1 MSRIDDFIAH
11 GVLPFVGRK
20 AELEKILAFWRSVPE
35 GQRLRVMLLT
45 AEAGVGKSRLLEECL
60 RILETERG
68 AVIHAK
74 FYPEAAN
81 SLAPLLSRSLW
92 KSPPGR
98 DILRSRPGENLPE
111 VVAGLQRLSR
121 LRPTLL
127 VLEDVHLLPPESV
140 PDLMRLFDA
149 LADETISALCLS
161 RPATIAAQGV
171 LETYLIESIRMEG
184 IDPDALALLWR
195 ELFNA
200 DPGADLAERLHAVTR
215 GNALALR
222 SGLRRAVQSG
232 EIARS
237 GNGWRL
243 TGPTAVFEQGLRR
256 SVRLV
261 AEGMV
266 AHLGKE
272 EKKAAE
278 ALATLGEVFARETA
292 DALRPELG
300 ALPDELIA
308 QGVIAETFHP
318 VSPLAGVPL
327 TEPGQGWD
335 VPYPASYSP
344 LLAFTHSLLHAY
356 LAERA
361 AADIPSL
368 LKLAGSDAPLYSL
381 LPLRLLEK
389 GEIPEETDPALLIR
403 NIRRLTAVAVT
414 LDRTASWRD
423 GAGLL
428 KPMFRLLERLEAR
441 QDVPPETK
449 LLWRMNAQHV
459 SLSILRRSM
468 NSPEWIAVHERQ
480 LKITESP
487 QTLLA
492 AQYRALAHS
501 YVLDRIGLDK
511 TYREGLSIIGDLDG
525 LLERFAELRTDI
537 CYVYILES
545 LLHNAYAE
553 GDAAM
558 VEDVRK
564 RTALLLADPALQEG
578 PRRAAIA
585 RILPALLKRY
595 TTPEELR
602 EHEESIELIEQYQSE
617 TDPYYGTSKIQFLG
631 VSGRLA
637 EAMELTEPLMRVTAE
652 RGLWSNFFV
661 CWNWR
666 IVCAAALG
674 VPPAETAAEA
684 QLLRRTITNPQE
696 RESTAANIAP
706 AFALAGLLA
715 GTFEQGIALL
725 DDPDDRPEE
734 IPQAFRA
741 VAELERGNLA
751 PLKELELPIW
761 AGKFIPNEGA
771 FPLWKKLAVRSA
783 SASPLP
789 PDEIVRELLPPLN
802 EPVLQIYDLPTARG
816 TFALWKLLTPEP
828 LPEELRRPLLER
840 TRREIAWLRE
850 RNVFRFMEPLLSLL
864 ETLGEPREA
873 DEWKKKIAAE
883 EPRPAPAAPPA
894 SEEEGKIRIS
904 MLGAIRAA
912 LPGEELAPIRGVRIR
927 ALMGLMVA
935 DRMMETPLTPE
946 EFLALAGGKE
956 SDPEHARKKKNMAV
970 VRLREIIGHDAILT
984 DGPTPQ
990 LNMEIV
996 AVDLLEIDRL
1006 LVRALEAAR
1015 SDTFVRALPVIEE
1028 AVTRYGGEVPFPT
1041 LYDDFFEAARSDF
1054 ESRLRRGVLETGR
1067 GMLELGDAAGAEP
1080 LFRKAFEALPGDDEI
1095 ADLLRQ
1101 ALERSGNRTE
1111 AERIRMRMETT

>member
-11 GVLPFVGRK
+11 GVLPFVGRE
-20 AELEKILAFWRSVPE
+20 AELERILAFWRSVPE
-35 GQRLRVMLLT
+35 GQRLRLMLLT

-60 RILETERG
+60 RILEGERG

-81 SLAPLLSRSLW
+81 SPAPLLSRSLW
-92 KSPPGR
+92 KSAPGR
-98 DILRSRPGENLPE
+98 DILRTRPGENLPE
-111 VVAGLQRLSR
+111 VIAGLQRLSR

-127 VLEDVHLLPPESV
+127 VLEDIHLLPSESV

-149 LADETISALCLS
+149 LADETISVLCLS

-184 IDPDALALLWR
+184 IGPDALALLWR
-195 ELFNA
+195 RLFDA
-200 DPGADLAERLHAVTR
+200 DPDADLTERLHAVTR

-243 TGPTAVFEQGLRR
+243 TVPAAAFEQGLRR

-266 AHLGKE
+266 AHLGKK

-278 ALATLGEVFARETA
+278 TLATLGEVFAREA
-292 DALRPELG
+292 AAGLHPDFER
-300 ALPDELIA
+300 LPDELIA

-327 TEPGQGWD
+327 TEPGQGWE
-335 VPYPASYSP
+335 VPYPASDSP

-361 AADIPSL
+361 EADIPSL
-368 LKLAGSDAPLYSL
+368 LKLVGSDLPLYSL

-389 GEIPEETDPALLIR
+389 GEIPEETDPDLLIR

-423 GAGLL
+423 GADLL

-449 LLWRMNAQHV
+449 LLWRMNAQHL

-468 NSPEWIAVHERQ
+468 NSPEWIALHERQ
-480 LKITESP
+480 LEITEAP

-511 TYREGLSIIGDLDG
+511 TYREGLSIIGDLDA

-545 LLHNAYAE
+545 LLHHAYAE
-553 GDAAM
+553 GDVTM

-564 RTALLLADPALQEG
+564 RTSLLLADPALRES

-602 EHEESIELIEQYQSE
+602 EREESIELIEQYQSE
-617 TDPYYGTSKIQFLG
+617 IDPYYGTSKIQFLG

-684 QLLRRTITNPQE
+684 HALRRTITDPQE
-696 RESTAANIAP
+696 RENAAGNIAP

-715 GTFEQGIALL
+715 GTFDEWIALL
-725 DDPDDRPEE
+725 HDLEAGTGEVPE
-734 IPQAFRA
+734 AFRA
-741 VAELERGNLA
+741 VAELERGNPA
-751 PLKELELPIW
+751 PLMELELPIR
-761 AGKFIPNEGA
+761 AGKFIPDEGT
-771 FPLWKKLAVRSA
+771 FPLWKKLAAGSA
-783 SASPLP
+783 TSSPLS
-789 PDEIVRELLPPLN
+789 PDEIARELLPLLN
-802 EPVLQIYDLPTARG
+802 EPVLQLYDLPATRG
-816 TFALWKLLTPEP
+816 TFALWKLLTSEP
-828 LPEELRRPLLER
+828 LPEELRIALPARI
-840 TRREIAWLRE
+840 RRELVWLHE
-850 RNVFRFMEPLLSLL
+850 RSAFRFMEPLFPLL
-864 ETLGEPREA
+864 EELGEPGEA
-873 DEWKKKIAAE
+873 DEWKRKIATE
-883 EPRPAPAAPPA
+883 EPRPVPAAA
-894 SEEEGKIRIS
+894 AAREEDGKIRIS

-935 DRMMETPLTPE
+935 DTMMGTPLTPE

-996 AVDLLEIDRL
+996 SVDLLEIDRL
-1006 LVRALEAAR
+1006 LDRALEAAR
-1015 SDTFVRALPVIEE
+1015 SDTFVRALPMIEE
-1028 AVTRYGGEVPFPT
+1028 AVTRHGGDVPFPA

-1054 ESRLRRGVLETGR
+1054 ENRLRRGVLETGR

-1080 LFRKAFEALPGDDEI
+1080 LLRTAFEALPGDEEI

-1111 AERIRMRMETT
+1111 AERIRMRMEAM